1 MDPVVVV
8 PKNFCGP
15 AMIRLIHKSKH
26 DFSLATEIPARLRV
40 YSGHP
45 GEHFEDLQVLR
56 CGEMFEIIHGVAY
69 HIGFP
74 DTASID

>member
-1 MDPVVVV
+1 MSL
-8 PKNFCGP
+8 NFPGQRP
-15 AMIRLIHKSKH
+15 LFGIGRIHKSKH